1 MERTLVVWLGLS
13 VSERLSFL
21 IKSGIFLSVC
31 ATTLFVALASSYPAV
46 HDTLHNVRHALAV
59 VPCH

>member
-1 MERTLVVWLGLS
+1 MERTLAIWLGWSLS
-13 VSERLSFL
+13 EKLSFL

-31 ATTLFVALASSYPAV
+31 GATLFVTLASSYPAV

>member
-1 MERTLVVWLGLS
+1 MERTVAGSLGFAL
-13 VSERLSFL
+13 SERLSFFMKSIVL
-21 IKSGIFLSVC
+21 LFASGIILYV
-31 ATTLFVALASSYPAV
+31 LLAAHYPAV